1 MTRQIPPKGSRSRGP
16 FIYVIR
22 RSRPDG
28 LVGVVCG
35 RGRNPPMSFFKWE
48 DVKILSPCCRHGG
61 LCCRGDA
68 VGSRAEP
75 RWRRSINLPFADGYR
90 RNAFRRGLP
99 RTTLRTGVGFTRP
112 IGFSG
117 GCLTLHSAPGRTG
130 RWSDQDGAGATSCPI
145 AQMKP
150 HSSRAIVVQFLR
162 HHHVSESECTQE
174 RSNLTNSFSK
184 AVVPRCADCSITAE
198 RIVPIT
204 ARVMT

>member
-75 RWRRSINLPFADGYR
+75 RWRRSINLPFADWIPQERFSSRPTSHYATHGR
-90 RNAFRRGLP
+90 RVYPAHRILGGLP
-99 RTTLRTGVGFTRP
+99 DLALRPRPNGAMVGSGWRWRHLMSDRP
-112 IGFSG
+112 DE
-117 GCLTLHSAPGRTG
+117 A
-130 RWSDQDGAGATSCPI
+130 
-145 AQMKP
+145 AQFARDSRSVSQT
-150 HSSRAIVVQFLR
+150 SSRIGV
-162 HHHVSESECTQE
+162 
-174 RSNLTNSFSK
+174 
-184 AVVPRCADCSITAE
+184 
-198 RIVPIT
+198 
-204 ARVMT
+204 

>member
-75 RWRRSINLPFADGYR
+75 RWRRSINLPFADWIPQERFSSRPTSHYATHG
-90 RNAFRRGLP
+90 RRGYPAHRILE
-99 RTTLRTGVGFTRP
+99 
-112 IGFSG
+112 